1 MPSHFRSLASTTCDR
16 TASSPRLSPPPSP
29 ARDSLDSARDTA
41 ETPLLPRWT
50 TGKGSKDWEDGVDEG
65 GERSLL
71 RSGGNGGRT
80 GADGLRYSTR
90 VDLPTSP
97 RSYNATLRSHR
108 RQARLLGLLYSS
120 AWVCFAGTCLIGAGV
135 LGYLG
140 HFLWMRHAAYA
151 TAVFEKPML
160 PEPVEVEARVQ
171 AFSAS
176 LRRNGTDAE
185 DPAGPQAWRLQ
196 AIEDEL
202 QARFNEM
209 GLPGMTTLPCA
220 GISANDT
227 SLSSRYSA
235 LRRTG
240 PSQPRQ
246 GKTLLALNLYNS
258 QDVLP
263 SLSHALLTVTSFLD
277 PSTVHVSIFENGS
290 TDQTTLA
297 LAHLAAALTALGAS
311 HTILS
316 DPRKTNWKAVDRI
329 AQLSVYRNVL
339 LEPLSD
345 SFSDVVF
352 INDVYTCPNDVL
364 ELVFQRKAQEAD
376 AACAMDWRPNGG
388 LARKW
393 NGSVKFYDNW
403 VSRSLSGETLR
414 ARADILSEWRNGLDE
429 IFDQP
434 GEERW
439 KKRWNRGLP
448 VPVYSCWNGML
459 ALDVTPFTSTSIAPR
474 YDPSSSLP
482 LASRKSWRRPP
493 PLVVSAPARF
503 RSALKSPGECA
514 ASECKTLA
522 KDFWTRGF
530 DRWLI
535 VPSVR
540 TTYDHDTYF
549 HPQLQSLSSLSPPSS
564 SSLTIPSSFSL
575 PPAAPSDDATN
586 PRERIPW
593 SDLSP
598 PDSVVCYG
606 WVRGF
611 HVDLEWLRATWE
623 RPYSFIR
630 TIIQR

>member
-1 MPSHFRSLASTTCDR
+1 MPSLFRSSDR
-16 TASSPRLSPPPSP
+16 TASPSPRSPPPSS
-29 ARDSLDSARDTA
+29 ARDSLDSAADSP

-50 TGKGSKDWEDGVDEG
+50 SHKHAKDWEDSPDEG
-65 GERSLL
+65 RERTFL
-71 RSGGNGGRT
+71 RPARNGRPR
-80 GADGLRYSTR
+80 ADGRPYSHV

-108 RQARLLGLLYSS
+108 RQARLVGLLYSS
-120 AWVCFAGTCLIGAGV
+120 AWLGFAGTCLIGAGV
-135 LGYLG
+135 LGWVG

-160 PEPVEVEARVQ
+160 PRPVEVEGRVE
-171 AFSAS
+171 AFPATM
-176 LRRNGTDAE
+176 RRNGTEAE
-185 DPAGPQAWRLQ
+185 EPVAWRLQ

-202 QARFNEM
+202 QARFDEM

-240 PSQPRQ
+240 PSEPRQ

-258 QDVLP
+258 EDVLP
-263 SLSHALLTVTSFLD
+263 TLSHALVTVTSFLN

-290 TDQTTLA
+290 TDKTTLA

-339 LEPLSD
+339 LSPLERDGD
-345 SFSDVVF
+345 SFSDIVF
-352 INDVYTCPNDVL
+352 INDVYTCPSDVL

-403 VSRSLSGETLR
+403 VSRSLSGETFR
-414 ARADILSEWRNGLDE
+414 ARADILSEWRNGVEE

-439 KKRWNRGLP
+439 KERWNRGLP

-459 ALDVTPFTSTSIAPR
+459 ALDATPFTSTAISPR
-474 YDPSSSLP
+474 YDPSSPLSLS
-482 LASRKSWRRPP
+482 SRKSWRRPP
-493 PLVVSAPARF
+493 PLTVSAPARF

-549 HPQLQSLSSLSPPSS
+549 HPQLRRLSSLSPPSTS
-564 SSLTIPSSFSL
+564 QLTVPSPLS
-575 PPAAPSDDATN
+575 PPSPLPSDDALD
-586 PRERIPW
+586 PSERIPW
-593 SDLSP
+593 WDLSP

-611 HVDLEWLRATWE
+611 HVDLEWLRGTWE